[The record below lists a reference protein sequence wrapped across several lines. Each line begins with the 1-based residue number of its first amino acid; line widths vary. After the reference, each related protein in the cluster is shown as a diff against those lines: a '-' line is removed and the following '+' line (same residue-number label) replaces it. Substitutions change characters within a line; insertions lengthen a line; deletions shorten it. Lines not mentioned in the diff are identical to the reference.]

1 MQCNIIKENVH
12 KVDRIWKLP
21 CGLLTNNLMK
31 QHLNVDMLIKL
42 LHTKVCQTQLIT
54 IKITIYISESQP
66 PHDWSNSIRPHPAE
80 PETLQ
85 GASLSITRTTE
96 TLPRCS
102 RATLVLVAR
111 TQPTHRA
118 DNFYLTIFM
127 QPINEFLST
136 LILPTRT
143 FALMV
148 LNVTHNREAFKQS
161 YSLIVIVRNFCQG
174 KQWYLLIIEL
184 EHDQVTARTLWI
196 LHFCASI
203 MNLNQVKVFPSFIR
217 LPCKRTLTMFV
228 GVVALRYQHYTTP
241 TKIEFRDQGIII
253 RKG

>member
-1 MQCNIIKENVH
+1 MLCNITQENVH
-12 KVDRIWKLP
+12 KVDRIWKLA

-31 QHLNVDMLIKL
+31 QYLNVDVLIKL
-42 LHTKVCQTQLIT
+42 LHTKVCQTKLIT
-54 IKITIYISESQP
+54 IKITIYIAESQP

-85 GASLSITRTTE
+85 EASLNRTRATE

-102 RATLVLVAR
+102 IATLVLVAK

-118 DNFYLTIFM
+118 NNFHLTIFM

-136 LILPTRT
+136 LIFPTRT

-148 LNVTHNREAFKQS
+148 LNVMHNREAFKQS

-184 EHDQVTARTLWI
+184 EHDQVTSRTLWV
-196 LHFCASI
+196 LHFCAST
-203 MNLNQVKVFPSFIR
+203 MNLDQVKVLPSFIP
-217 LPCKRTLTMFV
+217 LSSKRTLTMFV
-228 GVVALRYQHYTTP
+228 GVVALRYQHYTTQLRR
-241 TKIEFRDQGIII
+241 KQSSGI
-253 RKG
+253 KEL